1 MVVTHQC
8 SHSNDLILPKPH
20 PKPNQALHPPNENNN
35 PSPEGLFSQQL
46 GAIVSKLNRLD
57 ADLFKLKKQKQ
68 HSFSFGHPSEAK
80 LQWQDVF
87 VFYKGNSGSCV
98 ANSNYNSKK
107 KKKNREIFR
116 GSNYHQL
123 LVKLGQLPLHKF

>member
-80 LQWQDVF
+80 LQWQT
-87 VFYKGNSGSCV
+87 SGCFSF
-98 ANSNYNSKK
+98 S
-107 KKKNREIFR
+107 REIW
-116 GSNYHQL
+116 GHML
-123 LVKLGQLPLHKF
+123 LTATTISKQKNKK